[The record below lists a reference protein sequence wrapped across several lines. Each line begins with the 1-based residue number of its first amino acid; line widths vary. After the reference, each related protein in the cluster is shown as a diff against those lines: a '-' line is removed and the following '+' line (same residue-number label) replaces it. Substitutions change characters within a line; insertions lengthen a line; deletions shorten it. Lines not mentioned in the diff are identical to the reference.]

1 MRIRKITT
9 NPDEDDILNT
19 NSASNS
25 VPKRSPSF
33 LGNQFFNFGGLAGPV
48 SLHDVTN
55 DEFQQSQSE
64 SPTLKPKNRSH
75 AFRPGT
81 ALRDLEN
88 FSKKDED
95 STYRDDDCAS
105 QTTVKLFHSKKTGKI
120 ATCWANQQPQRRAF
134 RAESDEF
141 FQGN

>member
-1 MRIRKITT
+1 VRIRKITT
-9 NPDEDDILNT
+9 NLDEDDNLNT

-25 VPKRSPSF
+25 VPKRNSSF

-64 SPTLKPKNRSH
+64 SPNLKPKNRSL

-88 FSKKDED
+88 FSKKDDD

-105 QTTVKLFHSKKTGKI
+105 QTTV
-120 ATCWANQQPQRRAF
+120 N
-134 RAESDEF
+134 F
-141 FQGN
+141 FPF